1 MGAEVRTR
9 VKMCGVTSPED
20 ASLASRHGA
29 DAVGIVF
36 HPGSRRCVGVE
47 EARAIIAAL
56 GPFVTVVGLFL
67 DADPDEVRRV
77 LAAVPID
84 CLQFHGNEA
93 ATYCTSFGRPY
104 IKAAGMAGVT
114 DLHRFAAAHPGA
126 SGLLVDS
133 HRPGDAGGT
142 GESFE
147 WSRLPGD
154 LAKPL
159 ILAGGL
165 TPANVAEAV
174 RGVRPWGVDVSTGVE
189 QAPGTK
195 DGDKL
200 AAFMQGVQSGQS
212 D

>member
-1 MGAEVRTR
+1 MRTR
-9 VKMCGVTSPED
+9 VKICGVTSPED
-20 ASLASRHGA
+20 ASLAGRLGA
-29 DAVGIVF
+29 DAIGLVF
-36 HPGSRRCVGVE
+36 YPGSRRCVSADR
-47 EARAIIAAL
+47 ARSICAAL

-67 DADPDEVRRV
+67 DAEPDDVRQV
-77 LAAVPID
+77 LATVPID
-84 CLQFHGNEA
+84 CLQFHGDESA
-93 ATYCTSFGRPY
+93 DYCDSFERPY

-114 DLHRFAAAHPGA
+114 DLHGYAASHPSA
-126 SGLLVDS
+126 RGLLVDS
-133 HRPGDAGGT
+133 HRPGEAGGT

-147 WSRLPGD
+147 WSCIPGN

-174 RGVRPWGVDVSTGVE
+174 RGVRPCAVDVSTGVE
-189 QAPGTK
+189 QAPGVK